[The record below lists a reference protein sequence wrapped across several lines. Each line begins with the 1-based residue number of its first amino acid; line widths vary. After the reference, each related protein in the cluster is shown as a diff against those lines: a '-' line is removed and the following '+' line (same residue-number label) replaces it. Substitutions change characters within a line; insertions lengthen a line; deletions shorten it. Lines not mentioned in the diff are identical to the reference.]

1 MSSETVEIDETQAQQ
16 GALVDYMPSVAEAV
30 SHIKGAKED
39 VELILSLLA
48 DEGTVVEGLMEAL
61 TTSGLP
67 VNRIPLEPSAM
78 PEELGEVEE
87 AHLTSEGSL
96 VVSLLDGQ
104 VSSFD
109 LSVEENRGLLVSSME
124 DMIPKL
130 QDVLGGSYVLPE
142 LIIEEEPVE
151 AEPVEAPEEV
161 AEEVPPPVPEVE
173 EPPTEGLPE
182 EELVVPEA
190 EEPLE
195 EEPEITE
202 QAMDE
207 DVAAVPVVEEAEPD
221 EQVTEGPTAEEL
233 VLPEFDPDAQAV
245 EAPEPTM
252 EKTALPEKPVKPP
265 MARDAQVKRLRRVV
279 KRQRSSAHIEMDE
292 VRRQREA
299 QIRKLRMTNGMS
311 DPYELQ
317 GEGLLDK
324 VKGLFS
330 KRRRR
335 R

>member
-16 GALVDYMPSVAEAV
+16 GALVDYTPSVAEAV

-142 LIIEEEPVE
+142 LIIEEEPAE

-292 VRRQREA
+292 VRRQRKA

-317 GEGLLDK
+317 EEGLLDK